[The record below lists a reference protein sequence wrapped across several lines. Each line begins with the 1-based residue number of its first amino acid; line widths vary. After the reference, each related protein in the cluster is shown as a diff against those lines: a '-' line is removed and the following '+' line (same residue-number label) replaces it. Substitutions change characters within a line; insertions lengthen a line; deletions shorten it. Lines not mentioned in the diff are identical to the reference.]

1 MENLNIYE
9 SMAERTKGDIYIGV
23 VGPVRTGKSTFIKRF
38 MDQMVLPNLEE
49 GHLKERVI
57 DELPQS
63 GTGRTITTT
72 EPKFI
77 PASAVELHLPDN
89 VRFNVRMVDCVGYMV
104 ENAIGHLEDGR
115 PRMLNT
121 PWQEDKIPFTE
132 AAEIGT
138 RKVITDHSTIGVLVT
153 TDGSI
158 SEIQRA
164 DYIPAEERV
173 VKELKELN
181 KPFVLVL
188 NTTSPK
194 SEGASELRD
203 QLEAKYDIPVIVAD
217 CAKMNVDEIQNILS
231 QVLYQ
236 FPAVEV
242 GFMLPGFLKGLSDDH
257 RIKTAIISGIKD
269 WSNNLKTVRDIKET
283 IGALA
288 DGSIIN
294 DIEISDM
301 NLGNGTILA
310 EIHPVEGMFY
320 QLISEITGREVK
332 DDSMFFPL
340 IKDLSEAKKAYD
352 KVASA
357 MAQAEE
363 TGYGIV
369 QPDLQEM
376 DLEEPEIFRQGGSFG
391 VRLMA
396 RAPSLHI
403 IKTDITTEVAPVVG
417 SLRQSED
424 LIQYL
429 LSEFEEDPQKIWETN
444 IFGKSLY
451 DMVTEQMESKLA
463 NVPENIRSKVQKS
476 LQKVSDEGKEYMIC
490 VVL

>member
-9 SMAERTKGDIYIGV
+9 NIAERTHGDIYIGV

-38 MDQMVLPNLEE
+38 MDLMVLPNVEE
-49 GHLKERVI
+49 GHLKARIV

-77 PASAVELHLPDN
+77 PASAVELHLADN
-89 VRFNVRMVDCVGYMV
+89 TRFKVRMVDCVGYMV
-104 ENAIGHLEDGR
+104 KDALGHMENDR

-121 PWQEDKIPFTE
+121 PWQEDKIPFAE

-138 RKVITDHSTIGVLVT
+138 RKVIADHSTIGVLVT

-158 SEIQRA
+158 GEIPRE

-181 KPFVLVL
+181 KPFILVL
-188 NTTSPK
+188 NSTAPGSA
-194 SEGASELRD
+194 EAQNLRAEL
-203 QLEAKYDIPVIVAD
+203 EMKYDTPVIAAD
-217 CAKMNVDEIQNILS
+217 CAQMGHNQIQEVLS

-236 FPAVEV
+236 FPAAEV
-242 GFMLPGFLKGLSDDH
+242 GFMLPGFMKGLPEDH
-257 RIKTAIISGIKD
+257 RIKSSIIAAIKD
-269 WSNNLKTVRDIKET
+269 WSRNLNTVRDIRNT
-283 IGALA
+283 VAVLA
-288 DGSIIN
+288 DGEIVKDVSIT
-294 DIEISDM
+294 DM
-301 NLGNGTILA
+301 NLGNGRVLA
-310 EIHPVEGMFY
+310 ELRPVDGLFY
-320 QLISEITGREVK
+320 QLISEITEQQVE
-332 DDSMFFPL
+332 DDSQFFPL
-340 IKDLSEAKKAYD
+340 VKELAAAKKAYD
-352 KVASA
+352 KIAAA
-357 MAQAEE
+357 MVQVEE

-369 QPDLQEM
+369 QPNLSEM
-376 DLEEPEIFRQGGSFG
+376 DLEEPEIFRQGNNFG

-429 LSEFEEDPQKIWETN
+429 LSEFESDPAKIWETN

-451 DMVTEQMESKLA
+451 DMVTEQMGSKLA
-463 NVPENIRSKVQKS
+463 NVPDHIRTKVQRS